1 MFRTTLG
8 ENIADNGGL
17 KAAYQAYFGDG
28 SQEDK
33 NIFPVENLNL
43 TAEQLFFVSFAQVWC
58 NDNSEQYEV
67 NKILTNPHPP
77 SRLRVVTTLGNSE
90 EFSKAFQCPAGAPM
104 NPERKCF
111 LW

>member
-33 NIFPVENLNL
+33 NILPVENLNL

-58 NDNSEQYEV
+58 NDNTEQYEV
-67 NKILTNPHPP
+67 NKMLTNPHPP
-77 SRLRVVTTLGNSE
+77 SRLRVLTTLGNSE
-90 EFSKAFQCPAGAPM
+90 DFSKAFQCPAGSPM
-104 NPERKCF
+104 NPERKCS